1 MTFCNTFLVLF
12 VTGFC
17 LYFPYHLAFI
27 AARAKYYLL
36 GQDNPTVGVAQSV
49 QQLVMNWRWNDTSTW
64 VANWV
69 EL

>member
-1 MTFCNTFLVLF
+1 MFLVLF

-17 LYFPYHLAFI
+17 FYFPYHLAFI
-27 AARAKYYLL
+27 AGRAKYYLL
-36 GQDNPTVGVAQSV
+36 GQDNPEVGVAESI
-49 QQLVMNWRWNDTSTW
+49 QQLVMSWRWNDTSTR

>member
-1 MTFCNTFLVLF
+1 MTVLNSLLVLF

-17 LYFPYHLAFI
+17 LYLPYHITFVAR
-27 AARAKYYLL
+27 RAKYYLL
-36 GQDNPTVGVAQSV
+36 GQENPEVSVAKSI
-49 QQLVMNWRWNDTSTW
+49 QQLVMSWRWNDTGTR